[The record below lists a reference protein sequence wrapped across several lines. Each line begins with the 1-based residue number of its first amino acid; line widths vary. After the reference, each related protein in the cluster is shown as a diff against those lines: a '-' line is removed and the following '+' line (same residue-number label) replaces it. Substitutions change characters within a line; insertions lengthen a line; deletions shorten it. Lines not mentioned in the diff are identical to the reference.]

1 MLRDWHRIS
10 KSPMEPHA
18 LELARDCYDDCIGDL
33 DEHLGHLFSTLDSKG
48 LLQNT
53 VVVVTADHGEEFG
66 EHGGFGHGQRL
77 NSEVVRVPL
86 MIVAPGSVPPGKIVA
101 DPVSLRDLPAT
112 ILDLVG
118 LSADSPF
125 PGRSLARH
133 WKSSPERVSTHDDL
147 VLTEIVDDDGKALV
161 GSTPRRALAEGAM
174 VYFNL
179 GDGREQLFDIL
190 SDPREMRDLSRQES
204 MKPIASHFRDLI
216 RKLESGTLAISRQI
230 SPGEDQE

>member
-1 MLRDWHRIS
+1 MPWNWWC
-10 KSPMEPHA
+10 
-18 LELARDCYDDCIGDL
+18 DCYDDCIVDL
-33 DEHLGHLFSTLDSKG
+33 DEQLGRLFSTLDSKG

-53 VVVVTADHGEEFG
+53 IVVVTADHGEEFG

-86 MIVAPGSVPPGKIVA
+86 LIVAPGSVPPGQIVA

-112 ILDLVG
+112 ILDLVR

-125 PGRSLARH
+125 PGRSLSRH
-133 WKSSPERVSTHDDL
+133 WRPTPERGSTPDDP

-161 GSTPRRALAEGAM
+161 GSRRRRTIAEGAL

-179 GDGREQLFDIL
+179 GDGREQLFDTV
-190 SDPREMRDLSRQES
+190 SDPHEMRDLSKEES
-204 MKPIASHFRDLI
+204 MDPIASHFRDLI
-216 RKLESGTLAISRQI
+216 RKLDSER
-230 SPGEDQE
+230 